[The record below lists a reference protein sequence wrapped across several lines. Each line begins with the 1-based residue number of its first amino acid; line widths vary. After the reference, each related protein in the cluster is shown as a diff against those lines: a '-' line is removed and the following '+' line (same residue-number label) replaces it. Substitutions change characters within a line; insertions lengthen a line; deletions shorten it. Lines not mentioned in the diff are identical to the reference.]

1 MRSKTAHLSGDIK
14 RSLLMVDGEA
24 TFGEISKRAAPSLR
38 SSLEQ
43 MFKELLQGG
52 FIQEK
57 TKTGKIPKMAV
68 PPRMAV
74 PPKMAVPQKR
84 PVDDEGENELDF
96 ASDFRSHSREEQ
108 AAEAEKANDEA
119 EAAAIAY
126 SIEQAKVEQETEAK
140 ARAEAEPQARAMAE
154 AKARQEAEA
163 RARAEAEARA
173 AIEIQARALEE
184 ARERQETEARA
195 RAEAEAQARAMA
207 EAKARQEVEAAA
219 RAEAEAKTR
228 ALAEAKAKHEAEAR
242 ARAEAEAQARAAA
255 EAKAKQEAEARARA
269 EAEAQARAMAEAK
282 AKQEAEAKA
291 KREAEASAQA
301 GSVAAEVK
309 LEPFTF
315 TIPGEG
321 APSASTVAHAK
332 KDSQQDDAALMKD
345 IGKFIQS
352 EEVKKP
358 PAAKAAGQIQEQA
371 VAPASE
377 HAPETTRSREAAK
390 SDAEER
396 KPSGD
401 EMKKLEE
408 AQAKVWAEA
417 EQRAK
422 QAAKAKAVWDVQQPP
437 QQPAAKKTAPE
448 ARVKRKPL
456 PWFKLGAGLVVMLL
470 IILFVAPFV
479 MPTRE
484 YVPRIEQ
491 LLSGKLHQPVYI
503 GRLEGRLLPTPRLD
517 LIDMSIGD
525 TKQIKAR
532 LARVNFAILTLF
544 TETKSIHSVELEG
557 VQVNGAALQ
566 QVSAWLQQAAADT
579 GYPIARI
586 LFNEGKLEAEG
597 FELSGAGGELN
608 FDQAGKFSLARL
620 HAEGNKYA
628 LELEAAPAN
637 RTRVSIS
644 VRSSALPL
652 LPNWVFDDLTA
663 KGEMTANELVIT
675 EIDSRI
681 LGGILLGNARINWRS
696 GWRMQGS
703 LVAKTIT
710 MQNMLKVVSGDMEG
724 TARFQMQAASL
735 ARLTDA
741 ATLDG
746 SFVIKKG
753 VVNGIDIVET
763 ARLRLTENM
772 PGGRTHF
779 DELSGEMSYAKG
791 AYAFRQLKMT
801 AGVLAAKGTVDYS
814 GQQAAGSITADLAL
828 REGMG
833 PVSLQLGGTRDNPTL
848 RAVR

>member
-255 EAKAKQEAEARARA
+255 EAKAKH
-269 EAEAQARAMAEAK
+269 
-282 AKQEAEAKA
+282 EAEAKA

-532 LARVNFAILTLF
+532 LARVNFAILTL
-544 TETKSIHSVELEG
+544 T
-557 VQVNGAALQ
+557 
-566 QVSAWLQQAAADT
+566 
-579 GYPIARI
+579 YR
-586 LFNEGKLEAEG
+586 
-597 FELSGAGGELN
+597 
-608 FDQAGKFSLARL
+608 
-620 HAEGNKYA
+620 
-628 LELEAAPAN
+628 
-637 RTRVSIS
+637 
-644 VRSSALPL
+644 
-652 LPNWVFDDLTA
+652 
-663 KGEMTANELVIT
+663 
-675 EIDSRI
+675 
-681 LGGILLGNARINWRS
+681 
-696 GWRMQGS
+696 
-703 LVAKTIT
+703 
-710 MQNMLKVVSGDMEG
+710 
-724 TARFQMQAASL
+724 
-735 ARLTDA
+735 
-741 ATLDG
+741 
-746 SFVIKKG
+746 
-753 VVNGIDIVET
+753 
-763 ARLRLTENM
+763 
-772 PGGRTHF
+772 
-779 DELSGEMSYAKG
+779 
-791 AYAFRQLKMT
+791 
-801 AGVLAAKGTVDYS
+801 
-814 GQQAAGSITADLAL
+814 
-828 REGMG
+828 
-833 PVSLQLGGTRDNPTL
+833 
-848 RAVR
+848 

>member
-1 MRSKTAHLSGDIK
+1 
-14 RSLLMVDGEA
+14 
-24 TFGEISKRAAPSLR
+24 
-38 SSLEQ
+38 
-43 MFKELLQGG
+43 MFKELLQDG

-228 ALAEAKAKHEAEAR
+228 ALAEAKAKHEAEA
-242 ARAEAEAQARAAA
+242 
-255 EAKAKQEAEARARA
+255 KP
-269 EAEAQARAMAEAK
+269 
-282 AKQEAEAKA
+282 
-291 KREAEASAQA
+291 KREAEASPQA

-586 LFNEGKLEAEG
+586 QLREGKLEAEG

-772 PGGRTHF
+772 PGGRT
-779 DELSGEMSYAKG
+779 L
-791 AYAFRQLKMT
+791 
-801 AGVLAAKGTVDYS
+801 V
-814 GQQAAGSITADLAL
+814 I
-828 REGMG
+828 
-833 PVSLQLGGTRDNPTL
+833 
-848 RAVR
+848 

>member
-255 EAKAKQEAEARARA
+255 EAKAKH
-269 EAEAQARAMAEAK
+269 
-282 AKQEAEAKA
+282 EAEAKA

-417 EQRAK
+417 ERRAK

>member
-255 EAKAKQEAEARARA
+255 EAKAKH
-269 EAEAQARAMAEAK
+269 
-282 AKQEAEAKA
+282 EAEAKA

-358 PAAKAAGQIQEQA
+358 PAAKAAGQNQTQA
-371 VAPASE
+371 VVPASE

>member
-1 MRSKTAHLSGDIK
+1 MDSKTIFARTSKGEDEMRSKTAHLSGDIK

-255 EAKAKQEAEARARA
+255 EAKAKH
-269 EAEAQARAMAEAK
+269 
-282 AKQEAEAKA
+282 EAEAKA

>member
-255 EAKAKQEAEARARA
+255 EAKAKH
-269 EAEAQARAMAEAK
+269 
-282 AKQEAEAKA
+282 EAEAKA

-710 MQNMLKVVSGDMEG
+710 MQNMLNVVSGDMEG

>member
-255 EAKAKQEAEARARA
+255 EAKAKH
-269 EAEAQARAMAEAK
+269 
-282 AKQEAEAKA
+282 EAEAKA

-422 QAAKAKAVWDVQQPP
+422 QAAKAKAMWDVQPSPQP
-437 QQPAAKKTAPE
+437 QPAAKKTAPE

-456 PWFKLGAGLVVMLL
+456 PWFKLGAGLVVVSL
-470 IILFVAPFV
+470 IVLFVAPFV

-710 MQNMLKVVSGDMEG
+710 MQNMLKVMSGDMEG

-735 ARLTDA
+735 ASLTDA

-753 VVNGIDIVET
+753 VINGIDIVET
-763 ARLRLTENM
+763 ARLHLTENM

>member
-195 RAEAEAQARAMA
+195 RAEAEAQARAMT

-255 EAKAKQEAEARARA
+255 EAKAKH
-269 EAEAQARAMAEAK
+269 
-282 AKQEAEAKA
+282 EAEAKA

>member
-255 EAKAKQEAEARARA
+255 EAKAKH
-269 EAEAQARAMAEAK
+269 
-282 AKQEAEAKA
+282 EAEAKA